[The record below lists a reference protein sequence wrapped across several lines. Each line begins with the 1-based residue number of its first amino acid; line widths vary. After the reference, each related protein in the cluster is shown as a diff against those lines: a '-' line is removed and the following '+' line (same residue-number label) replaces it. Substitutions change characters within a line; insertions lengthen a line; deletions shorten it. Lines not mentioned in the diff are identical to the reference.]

1 MATNEAKES
10 SVKRVM
16 YLTKKLKLNAT
27 KISKKTPV
35 HKPTQRR
42 NSIKSMPLSLQFFL
56 MISSKINIG
65 PVAEMIFKGW
75 PENIENRMPVTK
87 PAIIHSIVPLN
98 KLFILSNSKIK

>member
-35 HKPTQRR
+35 HKP
-42 NSIKSMPLSLQFFL
+42 MPLSLQFFL